1 MTRIHEIIVAVAKAG
16 LADWDELHT
25 IIAAVE
31 TAHNV
36 TFHNAEEAAKFRVKY
51 GSIAAD
57 MLFKLN
63 GEAN

>member
-1 MTRIHEIIVAVAKAG
+1 MTRIHEILAAVGKAG
-16 LADWDELHT
+16 LADWDELHA

-31 TAHNV
+31 TAHNI